1 MNDLKLDILEKAG
14 DDIIEKLEPFS
25 SDSEKTKKRI
35 LEMSEKKFEQLQ
47 NNSHIEEAQPEI
59 SVNGVER
66 YRRPIWHKPLSAAAA
81 VTVLLGGLGMFTLM
95 NRSVV
100 PQLNAPEIKTTEPD
114 QTAAEPTTEP
124 DQTAAEPTTEQD
136 PSETQDLPSE
146 EEMKE
151 TFDRLLP
158 ILYETESYNF
168 HSNKHIDVNSDSMT
182 IGDQVYYKINDPRYT
197 SYSDLIDYYSQYFI
211 DPTNVAF
218 CYFDENDDLSGVVS
232 DDGIYQV
239 FEYEGELFASISFE
253 GDISDRSDE
262 EAISEKAYFV
272 KDDFFIWERVI
283 PDQESAEYGFD
294 DAFDV
299 QCIAFRKDDDGIW
312 KIAYHSEITSSF
324 SSEDL
329 DSEFP
334 LSFNFDEISSYSYIE
349 FEKCFFS
356 VMDQAFADY
365 DYVDGFYVDE
375 TYELPDDIELMTD
388 DYIHDDSYIS
398 FLTAKPI
405 MKEYGR
411 VVLRY
416 FVDRNGTVFGKQEV
430 PV

>member
-35 LEMSEKKFEQLQ
+35 LEMSEKKFKQLQ

-168 HSNKHIDVNSDSMT
+168 HSNNHIDVNSDSMT

-211 DPTNVAF
+211 DPKSVAF
-218 CYFDENDDLSGVVS
+218 CYFDEYDDLSGVVS

-239 FEYEGELFASISFE
+239 FEYEGELYASISFE

-334 LSFNFDEISSYSYIE
+334 LSFNFDEISSYSYTE

-356 VMDQAFADY
+356 AMDRAFADY

-405 MKEYGR
+405 TTEYGR